1 MRIGILGYGRFGRA
15 LGALLREAGHS
26 YRAWDAVGDLPVD
39 LRAGSARQLVEDSD
53 TLVLAVPVP
62 ALAGALRDLRPHL
75 RADHLVF
82 DVGSV
87 KVGPC
92 AVLDEQL
99 GVAIPHVGTHPL
111 FGPVSLARAE
121 RPLRVVLCPSA
132 HHPAAALA
140 VEALFQG
147 LGCEVLRQPA
157 EDHDRVM
164 ATTHALTFFIA
175 KGLLAVGAGAELPFT
190 PPSFHAIARTLESVR
205 EDAGHLFAALQN
217 QNPFAA
223 GAREGLLEALSAI
236 HQSLAEAVASGAAD
250 EQLSIPDLGAR
261 SPALQEARDHIDA
274 LDQELVA
281 LLARR
286 TELVLRAGRAKA
298 ELNLPVH
305 DPEREAAQLQA
316 RRAWAQASGLDGQG
330 VEEVF
335 RAVLRA
341 SRSAQ
346 GSAGEG
352 RG

>member
-15 LGALLREAGHS
+15 LGALLHEAGHS
-26 YRAWDAVGDLPVD
+26 YRAWDPEAEVPSELSAGGLHDL
-39 LRAGSARQLVEDSD
+39 LAESG
-53 TLVLAVPVP
+53 TLVLAAPVP
-62 ALAGALRDLRPHL
+62 ALEGLLRDLRPHL
-75 RADHLVF
+75 RPDHLVF

-92 AVLDEQL
+92 ALLEAHL
-99 GVAIPHVGTHPL
+99 GAAIPHVGTHPL

-121 RPLRVVLCPSA
+121 RPLRVVLCPA
-132 HHPAAALA
+132 FHHEAAATT
-140 VEALFQG
+140 VEELFRG
-147 LGCEVLRQPA
+147 LGCEVLRQSA

-164 ATTHALTFFIA
+164 ATTHALTFFLA

-250 EQLSIPDLGAR
+250 EQLSIPDLGTR
-261 SPALQEARDHIDA
+261 SPALQEARNHIDE

-298 ELNLPVH
+298 ELNLPIH

-316 RRAWAQASGLDGQG
+316 RRAWAEASGLDAAG

-335 RAVLRA
+335 RAVLRS
-341 SRSAQ
+341 SRAAQ
-346 GSAGEG
+346 G
-352 RG
+352 R

>member
-26 YRAWDAVGDLPVD
+26 YRAWDAV
-39 LRAGSARQLVEDSD
+39 AGSSPELPAESAAVSARHLAEDSD

-62 ALAGALRDLRPHL
+62 ALAGALRGLRPHL

-87 KVGPC
+87 KAGPC
-92 AVLDEQL
+92 AVLEEQL
-99 GVAIPHVGTHPL
+99 GAAVPHAGTHPL

-140 VEALFQG
+140 VEKLFAG
-147 LGCEVLRQPA
+147 LGCEVLRQSP

-223 GAREGLLEALSAI
+223 GAREGLLEALAAI
-236 HQSLAEAVASGAAD
+236 HQSLAEAVVSGAD
-250 EQLSIPDLGAR
+250 EQLSIPDLGSR

-305 DPEREAAQLQA
+305 DPERESAQLQA
-316 RRAWAQASGLDGQG
+316 RRAWAEASGLNAQG
-330 VEEVF
+330 VEDVF

-341 SRSAQ
+341 SRAAQ
-346 GSAGEG
+346 G
-352 RG
+352 R